1 MVLYALFYERYSKK
15 LRPFVFA
22 FFFVFFFVY
31 QAFLLSNENNLPIT
45 PFFIHCSGAFAVLK
59 MADRME
65 CGNLAIW
72 LGNPSH
78 VARYFILIGSPL
90 YWPVIPLRILA
101 FTNPKVWI
109 SQQVAHDIWGISWNR
124 GLRNK
129 PIHARISFLSD
140 ETHLWDTLT
149 SLKCFFF
156 MLYTHEFKG
165 ISCCRPW
172 PAREKQHLVLQL
184 VANEQDS
191 CAILNLSI
199 RVIGWIESF
208 LFLSISYMA
217 SLWRRNTTDIH
228 TLQRIN
234 NVCYAVAGGR
244 KILPEVSTL

>member
-1 MVLYALFYERYSKK
+1 M
-15 LRPFVFA
+15 FA

-31 QAFLLSNENNLPIT
+31 QAFLLSNENNLPFT
-45 PFFIHCSGAFAVLK
+45 PFFIHFFTQTSAQAPSRFQRWRIEWNV
-59 MADRME
+59 E
-65 CGNLAIW
+65 IW
-72 LGNPSH
+72 QSDWLIR
-78 VARYFILIGSPL
+78 VTCVRYFILIGSPL

-140 ETHLWDTLT
+140 EPHLWDTLT

-156 MLYTHEFKG
+156 MLYTHEFRG

-199 RVIGWIESF
+199 RVVGWIEDF